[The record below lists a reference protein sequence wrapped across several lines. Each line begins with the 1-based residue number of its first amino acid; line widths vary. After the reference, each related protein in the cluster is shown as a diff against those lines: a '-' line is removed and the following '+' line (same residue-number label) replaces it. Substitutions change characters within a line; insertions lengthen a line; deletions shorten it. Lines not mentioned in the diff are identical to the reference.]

1 MREFKRIK
9 DPIYGYIQIPVTYM
23 TDIVDTSAFQRL
35 RRILQTSY
43 SPLYSS
49 AVHNRFVHSM
59 GVYYLGELASEQL
72 LREIDNKFSLSNVIE
87 ADEDTILVFNC
98 DTMMFKQ
105 EDLYRREAIL
115 SDKLNH
121 KCILL
126 NGYIKLDKA
135 IALDHAKGKDY
146 TTVTYYND
154 EGNLVKEET
163 TQYK

>member
-1 MREFKRIK
+1 MASLISDKDIENLERIK
-9 DPIYGYIQIPVTYM
+9 QILSEVK
-23 TDIVDTSAFQRL
+23 Q
-35 RRILQTSY
+35 ILK
-43 SPLYSS
+43 
-49 AVHNRFVHSM
+49 
-59 GVYYLGELASEQL
+59 EI
-72 LREIDNKFSLSNVIE
+72 REIDNNFSLSNIIE

-126 NGYIKLDKA
+126 NDYIRLDKA
-135 IALDHAKGKDY
+135 IAVDYAKGRDY
-146 TTVTYYND
+146 TTVTYYD
-154 EGNLVKEET
+154 GQGNVITEKT